1 MKKCL
6 LIVWLALCSAAL
18 PAQNLITST
27 FLGSKT
33 QAQLTSEFNVPF
45 IQFGAR
51 YYRVT
56 YTTLNLEGVTD
67 TVSGLIIVP
76 DNASKVYPR
85 LLYQHGTS
93 GNKQDVPSVNV
104 LQGGEGR
111 IGWLFA
117 GLGYVS
123 LMPDYLGLGVSDDVF
138 HPYVHAASE
147 ASVAIDMLR
156 ALPAF
161 EAQYQIH
168 TNEQLFLTGYSQG
181 GHAAM
186 ALHREIETNLPGEFT
201 VTAAAPMSGPYSIG
215 GVMRSLILSN
225 DVYYYPAY
233 IPNTALSYQTVYG
246 TIFNE
251 LGDIFKPA
259 YAAPIQQFYDG
270 VIDLS
275 ELNETLINLLID
287 NEGACIP
294 TKMIQP
300 DVLAAVQSNPDH
312 PINIALRDNDVY
324 HWAPQAPTRLFYCMA
339 DDQVPFEN
347 SLLARD
353 TMVARGA
360 ADLIANDVS
369 PTSDHG
375 GCVVPALT
383 QTLFFFL
390 VYQQIETYS
399 SATEPDAQRLVLS
412 PNPAGSSVQFEN
424 ADERALL
431 SIFTSEG
438 RLCYEKRLAA
448 GTQRIELQDWPEGV
462 YFVQIQSAGS
472 TRVGKLYIQH

>member
-104 LQGGEGR
+104 LQGGEGH

-215 GVMRSLILSN
+215 DVMRSLILSN

-233 IPNTALSYQTVYG
+233 IPNTALSYQTV
-246 TIFNE
+246 
-251 LGDIFKPA
+251 
-259 YAAPIQQFYDG
+259 
-270 VIDLS
+270 
-275 ELNETLINLLID
+275 
-287 NEGACIP
+287 
-294 TKMIQP
+294 
-300 DVLAAVQSNPDH
+300 
-312 PINIALRDNDVY
+312 
-324 HWAPQAPTRLFYCMA
+324 
-339 DDQVPFEN
+339 
-347 SLLARD
+347 
-353 TMVARGA
+353 
-360 ADLIANDVS
+360 
-369 PTSDHG
+369 
-375 GCVVPALT
+375 
-383 QTLFFFL
+383 
-390 VYQQIETYS
+390 
-399 SATEPDAQRLVLS
+399 
-412 PNPAGSSVQFEN
+412 
-424 ADERALL
+424 
-431 SIFTSEG
+431 
-438 RLCYEKRLAA
+438 
-448 GTQRIELQDWPEGV
+448 
-462 YFVQIQSAGS
+462 
-472 TRVGKLYIQH
+472 

>member
-1 MKKCL
+1 
-6 LIVWLALCSAAL
+6 VETTW
-18 PAQNLITST
+18 QN
-27 FLGSKT
+27 
-33 QAQLTSEFNVPF
+33 EF
-45 IQFGAR
+45 
-51 YYRVT
+51 
-56 YTTLNLEGVTD
+56 E
-67 TVSGLIIVP
+67 
-76 DNASKVYPR
+76 
-85 LLYQHGTS
+85 
-93 GNKQDVPSVNV
+93 
-104 LQGGEGR
+104 
-111 IGWLFA
+111 
-117 GLGYVS
+117 
-123 LMPDYLGLGVSDDVF
+123 M
-138 HPYVHAASE
+138 
-147 ASVAIDMLR
+147 
-156 ALPAF
+156 
-161 EAQYQIH
+161 
-168 TNEQLFLTGYSQG
+168 
-181 GHAAM
+181 
-186 ALHREIETNLPGEFT
+186 
-201 VTAAAPMSGPYSIG
+201 TAAAHLSGPYSIG
-215 GVMRSLILSN
+215 EVMRELILS
-225 DVYYYPAY
+225 DSVYFYPGY
-233 IPNTALSYQTVYG
+233 LPNTILSYQTVYG
-246 TIFNE
+246 NLFGQLDE
-251 LGDIFKPA
+251 VFKQP
-259 YAAPIQQFYDG
+259 YAAKIADFYAG
-270 VIDLS
+270 NLSLSDLND
-275 ELNETLINLLID
+275 ELINMLEA
-287 NEGACIP
+287 NEGESRP
-294 TKMIQP
+294 LQMLQP
-300 DVLAAVQSNPDH
+300 DIVQEIIADPGHPFNLA
-312 PINIALRDNDVY
+312 LKDNNVY
-324 HWAPQAPTRLFYCMA
+324 AWAPETPTRIYYCMA